1 MSMHGPEGSVI
12 LLNARVVPVVRIVR
26 VGSGINSDGMSNSL
40 TLPTTAI
47 GYIPNSIPTHQLK
60 KFMIGCLMMILEDGL
75 LYATAVALWQISSPW
90 DPRTQPW
97 TLRVYRPFGP
107 FCALISENA
116 RIPIIQKWVL
126 LWRMSDKMKPG
137 FRLDFINKYYLG
149 GSENLE

>member
-26 VGSGINSDGMSNSL
+26 VGSGTNSDGMSNSL

-75 LYATAVALWQISSPW
+75 LYATAVALWQISSP
-90 DPRTQPW
+90 
-97 TLRVYRPFGP
+97 
-107 FCALISENA
+107 
-116 RIPIIQKWVL
+116 
-126 LWRMSDKMKPG
+126 
-137 FRLDFINKYYLG
+137 
-149 GSENLE
+149 